1 MDAPAKKRKTM
12 PAMSTG
18 PTPAAAWHMLQ
29 EDARAMAEVYGK
41 GDNDGTE
48 PLPLSS
54 ALRQVSSYVE
64 ALKKPDDNRWHSMRT
79 CCKRRNRQCT
89 LFNLTMIT
97 SLTLA
102 LRCSRSRARVPTRCT
117 AFSH

>member
-1 MDAPAKKRKTM
+1 MYFYALHSVLTHCVTPRGRKKNRSTCDRPGMDAPAMDAPAKKRKTM

-29 EDARAMAEVYGK
+29 ADARAMAEVYGK

-54 ALRQVSSYVE
+54 ALRQV
-64 ALKKPDDNRWHSMRT
+64 
-79 CCKRRNRQCT
+79 
-89 LFNLTMIT
+89 
-97 SLTLA
+97 
-102 LRCSRSRARVPTRCT
+102 
-117 AFSH
+117 